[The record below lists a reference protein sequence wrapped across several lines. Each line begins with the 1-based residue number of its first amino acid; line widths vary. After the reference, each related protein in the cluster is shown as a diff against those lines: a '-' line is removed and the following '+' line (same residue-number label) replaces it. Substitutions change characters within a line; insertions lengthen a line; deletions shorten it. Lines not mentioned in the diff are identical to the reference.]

1 MCGFHRSM
9 NLFYHLCGFFCCY
22 MITIGNGD
30 ASFTPS
36 DVMSMLRIHDEQIR
50 RLEEIVNLRQENIVL
65 RDDLEKCKNEIDNF
79 KGFEKTVR
87 VQLQDVL
94 EIKKSMADLKVKF
107 AEKDGQQ

>member
-1 MCGFHRSM
+1 
-9 NLFYHLCGFFCCY
+9 
-22 MITIGNGD
+22 
-30 ASFTPS
+30 
-36 DVMSMLRIHDEQIR
+36 
-50 RLEEIVNLRQENIVL
+50 VNLRQENIVL

>member
-1 MCGFHRSM
+1 
-9 NLFYHLCGFFCCY
+9 

-30 ASFTPS
+30 ASFTPI

-50 RLEEIVNLRQENIVL
+50 RLKEIVNLRQENIVL

-94 EIKKSMADLKVKF
+94 EIKKVWPT
-107 AEKDGQQ
+107 